1 MVAVVKAN
9 NIKTFPLR
17 MELQFHE
24 VIEDALA
31 KSVLKSKHAWIMKA
45 ILEKID
51 RDNRA
56 V

>member
-1 MVAVVKAN
+1 MKVN

-24 VIEDALA
+24 VIAEALTT
-31 KSVLKSKHAWIMKA
+31 SVIKTKHDWIMKA
-45 ILEKID
+45 IQEKIE
-51 RDNRA
+51 RETKA